1 MILWQK
7 VLKKIVYNILMLIIL
22 IIAMA
27 YAQDNDDTSA
37 EAYEGRA
44 SEILQHDKQKIEALR
59 KKQIEELDIREK
71 AKKFEEQRE
80 KKDPY
85 MVSSS
90 ELQNRNQI
98 DEKKEESEEANKV
111 KEAMLQ
117 KVKEKEKKENEK
129 QEKEEHQQDE
139 ADDTFRKWLKT
150 KGPLR
155 NVITT

>member
-1 MILWQK
+1 MSELSYKGKGPYIC
-7 VLKKIVYNILMLIIL
+7 VGGIKKF
-22 IIAMA
+22 A
-27 YAQDNDDTSA
+27 
-37 EAYEGRA
+37 
-44 SEILQHDKQKIEALR
+44 DKR
-59 KKQIEELDIREK
+59 KK
-71 AKKFEEQRE
+71 
-80 KKDPY
+80 PY
-85 MVSSS
+85 SKQ
-90 ELQNRNQI
+90 LQNRNQI

-155 NVITT
+155 NVIKT